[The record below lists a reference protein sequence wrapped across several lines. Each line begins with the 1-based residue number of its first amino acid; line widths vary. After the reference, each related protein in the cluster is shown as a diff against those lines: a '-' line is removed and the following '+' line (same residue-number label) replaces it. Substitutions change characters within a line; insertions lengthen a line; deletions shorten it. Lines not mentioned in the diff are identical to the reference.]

1 MKSRAGL
8 FISNNSITFIK
19 LIIGG
24 SYVKLPNGKQASL
37 PAVLVLAG
45 YPSPGRRLVTDLAA
59 VSRAV
64 RTDFLLAEAWRSVEN
79 RSVGA
84 ALLVESSLTDFIA
97 LWSRF

>member
-24 SYVKLPNGKQASL
+24 SYVKLPYGKQASL

-45 YPSPGRRLVTDLAA
+45 YPTPGRRLVIDLAA
-59 VSRAV
+59 VSRRCPHRFLVSRSLAV
-64 RTDFLLAEAWRSVEN
+64 DRKSIGRGCSARRKLPN
-79 RSVGA
+79 RLYCIVA
-84 ALLVESSLTDFIA
+84 
-97 LWSRF
+97 